1 MSENMKKY
9 NVAVVGATGL
19 VGRTFLK
26 VLEEYN
32 FPINELVL
40 YASSRSAGSKVNF
53 MGKEYTIVELT
64 KDAFDNCDIALF
76 SAGGG
81 VSKEFAPIA
90 AAKGAVVV
98 DNSSAWR
105 MEEECA
111 LVVPEINMEDIYT
124 KSNIIANPNCSTI
137 QSVLPLQALKP
148 FGLKRIVYTTYQ
160 AVSGSGQKGVNDLA
174 KTKAGEKPEFYPY
187 DISKTCIPEID
198 SFLDDG
204 YTKEEMK
211 MTNETRKILHLPDLP
226 VSATCIR
233 VPVESCHGV
242 MVMAELDKDFTIEE
256 IKEAFKNQ
264 EGIVL
269 YDDVKNH
276 IYPNS
281 IVAKDQDKV
290 YVGRIR
296 KDISTTNGILF
307 YCVADNIRKG
317 AAANA
322 VQIALALDLDKCKK

>member
-1 MSENMKKY
+1 MKKY

-32 FPINELVL
+32 FPINNLIL
-40 YASSRSAGSKVNF
+40 YASARSKGKVVTYC
-53 MGKEYTIVELT
+53 GKEYVIEELT
-64 KDAFDNCDIALF
+64 KDSFDGVEIALF
-76 SAGGG
+76 SAGG
-81 VSKEFAPIA
+81 SISQEYAPIA
-90 AAKGAVVV
+90 EAKGAVVI

-105 MEEECA
+105 MHEDCA
-111 LVVPEINMEDIYT
+111 LVVPEINFDDIYT
-124 KSNIIANPNCSTI
+124 KRKIIANPNCSTI
-137 QSVLPLQALKP
+137 QSVLPLKP
-148 FGLKRIVYTTYQ
+148 LSDKFGLKRVVYTTYQ
-160 AVSGSGQKGVNDLA
+160 AVSGSGQKGVEDL
-174 KTKAGEKPEFYPY
+174 KRCKEGSLPEFYPY
-187 DISKTCIPEID
+187 DISNTCIPEID

-211 MTNETRKILHLPDLP
+211 MVNETRKILHLDNLP

-242 MVMAELDKDFTIEE
+242 MIQVELEKEFTIEE
-256 IKEAFKNQ
+256 VKEALKEQ
-264 EGIVL
+264 KGIIL
-269 YDDVKNH
+269 YDDPKNH

-281 IVAKDQDKV
+281 IVAKDNDAV

-296 KDISTTNGILF
+296 KDLSCKNGLLL

-322 VQIALALDLDKCKK
+322 VQIALALDIDKCKK

>member
-1 MSENMKKY
+1 MKKY

-26 VLEEYN
+26 VLAEYD
-32 FPINELVL
+32 FPINNLVL
-40 YASSRSAGSKVNF
+40 YASARSAGKKVLF
-53 MGKEYTIVELT
+53 KDKEYTIVELT
-64 KDAFDNCDIALF
+64 HDAFDNIDIALF

-81 VSKEFAPIA
+81 VSKEYAPIA
-90 AAKGAVVV
+90 AKKGCVVI

-105 MEEECA
+105 MDNDCA
-111 LVVPEINMEDIYT
+111 LIVPEINIEDAYS

-137 QSVLPLQALKP
+137 QSVLPLKP
-148 FGLKRIVYTTYQ
+148 LLDTFGLKRVVYTTYQ
-160 AVSGSGQKGVNDLA
+160 SVSGSGQKGVNDLNRC
-174 KTKAGEKPEFYPY
+174 KNGEKPEFYPY
-187 DISKTCIPEID
+187 DIANTCIPEID
-198 SFLDDG
+198 EFLDDG

-211 MTNETRKILHLPDLP
+211 MVNETRKILHVDNLLI
-226 VSATCIR
+226 SATCIR
-233 VPVESCHGV
+233 VPVEACHGV
-242 MVMAELDKDFTIEE
+242 MIQVELEKEFTIEGV
-256 IKEAFKNQ
+256 KEALSSYP
-264 EGIVL
+264 GIIL

-281 IVAKDQDKV
+281 IVAKDKDEV

-296 KDISTTNGILF
+296 RDLSCNNGLLL

-322 VQIALALDLDKCKK
+322 VQIAMALDIDKCKK

>member
-1 MSENMKKY
+1 MKKY
-9 NVAVVGATGL
+9 NVAIVGATGL

-26 VLEEYN
+26 VLEEYD
-32 FPINELVL
+32 FPINNLVL
-40 YASSRSAGSKVNF
+40 YASARSAGKVINF
-53 MGKEYTIVELT
+53 KGKDYTIIELT
-64 KDAFDNCDIALF
+64 KDAFDNCEIALF
-76 SAGGG
+76 SAGGSI
-81 VSKEFAPIA
+81 SKEYAPIA
-90 AAKGAVVV
+90 VSKGAVVI

-105 MEEECA
+105 MDENCS
-111 LVVPEINMEDIYT
+111 LVVPEINMNDVYE

-137 QSVLPLQALKP
+137 QSVLPLKALMP

-160 AVSGSGQKGVNDLA
+160 AVSGSGQKGVNDLVR
-174 KTKAGEKPEFYPY
+174 TKNGEKPEFYPY
-187 DISKTCIPEID
+187 DISQTCIPEID
-198 SFLDDG
+198 EFLDDG

-211 MTNETRKILHLPDLP
+211 MTNETRKILHLPNLP

-242 MVMAELDKDFTIEE
+242 MVMAELENEFTIEE
-256 IKEAFKNQ
+256 IKEAFNNQ
-264 EGIVL
+264 DGVVL
-269 YDDVKNH
+269 YDDVKQH

-281 IVAKDQDKV
+281 IVAKNKDQV

-296 KDISTTNGILF
+296 KDISTKNGILF

-322 VQIALALDLDKCKK
+322 VQIAMALDIEKCKK

>member
-1 MSENMKKY
+1 MKSY

-19 VGRTFLK
+19 VGRTFLE

-32 FPINELVL
+32 FPINELKL
-40 YASSRSAGSKVNF
+40 YASKRSAGNIVNYR
-53 MGKEYTIVELT
+53 GKDYTIIELT
-64 KDAFDNCDIALF
+64 EDAFDNTDIALF

-81 VSKEFAPIA
+81 VSKQYAPIA
-90 AAKGAVVV
+90 AKKGAIVI

-105 MEEECA
+105 MDDNCS
-111 LVVPEINMEDIYT
+111 LIVPEINIDDVYE

-137 QSVLPLQALKP
+137 QSVLPLKALQDA
-148 FGLKRIVYTTYQ
+148 FGLKKVVYTTYQ
-160 AVSGSGQKGVNDLA
+160 SVSGSGQKGINDLN
-174 KTKAGEKPEFYPY
+174 KCLNGEKNEFYPY
-187 DISKTCIPEID
+187 DIANTCIPEID
-198 SFLDDG
+198 EFLEDG

-211 MTNETRKILHLPDLP
+211 MVNETRKILHLPDLK

-233 VPVESCHGV
+233 VPVKACHGV
-242 MVMAELDKDFTIEE
+242 MMQVELDKKFTLEE
-256 IKEAFKNQ
+256 VREALKKQ
-264 EGIVL
+264 DGIIL

-281 IVAKDQDKV
+281 IVAKGQDKV

-296 KDISTTNGILF
+296 YDIANENSILL

-317 AAANA
+317 AAGNA
-322 VQIALALDLDKCKK
+322 VQIAMALDIEKCKK